1 MDDSTY
7 VILTIVAMGAVTFAV
22 RALPFMTGRWLQR
35 HPQVQRLGRF
45 LPLSIMVLLTLH
57 SLRDIAG
64 SWAGQLWPE
73 VLALALVIGL
83 QWWRRQHSYRSLPIG
98 RVPAISAKQPGN

>member
-7 VILTIVAMGAVTFAV
+7 VTLTIIAMGAVTFAI
-22 RALPFMTGRWLQR
+22 RALPFITGRWLQQ

-57 SLRDIAG
+57 SLLDIAN
-64 SWAGQLWPE
+64 SWAGNLWPE
-73 VLALALVIGL
+73 VVALALVVGL
-83 QWWRRQHSYRSLPIG
+83 QWRLRQALLSTGVGTLLYLWLRNG
-98 RVPAISAKQPGN
+98 F

>member
-7 VILTIVAMGAVTFAV
+7 VILTIVAMGAVTFAI

-35 HPQVQRLGRF
+35 HPHVRRLGRF

-57 SLRDIAG
+57 SLLDIAG

-73 VLALALVIGL
+73 VLALTLVIGL
-83 QWWRRQHSYRSLPIG
+83 QWWRRHALLSIAVGTLLYLWLRNG
-98 RVPAISAKQPGN
+98 F